1 MVGRVACSFRGQ
13 KNVVY
18 CAVIKG
24 RFSNPRILSGEC
36 CRISPERPLDRLGW
50 IFFDSG
56 APAGACS
63 PTQDP
68 LGD

>member
-36 CRISPERPLDRLGW
+36 CRISPERPPRPFGVD
-50 IFFDSG
+50 FFASG
-56 APAGACS
+56 GPMRAFSTSHAAQG
-63 PTQDP
+63 
-68 LGD
+68 G